1 MLCKNKGWNIVG
13 PYYDKFEMWS
23 KVLHADPKLIP
34 SYDGWIRVRGIPL
47 HLWNMIVFSQIGEA
61 CGGFIEVASETAD
74 KKELTEALIKVRDN
88 YTDSFLPLLKSMM
101 KKEMSILFTRS
112 PRRKMAERKKSQNSW
127 NFYKKSCRKLQ

>member
-34 SYDGWIRVRGIPL
+34 SYGGWIRVRGIPL

-61 CGGFIEVASETAD
+61 CGGFIEVALETAD

-88 YTDSFLPLLKSMM
+88 YTRFIPAFIKIHDEERNEYIVHTVTQ
-101 KKEMSILFTRS
+101 KEDG
-112 PRRKMAERKKSQNSW
+112 
-127 NFYKKSCRKLQ
+127 